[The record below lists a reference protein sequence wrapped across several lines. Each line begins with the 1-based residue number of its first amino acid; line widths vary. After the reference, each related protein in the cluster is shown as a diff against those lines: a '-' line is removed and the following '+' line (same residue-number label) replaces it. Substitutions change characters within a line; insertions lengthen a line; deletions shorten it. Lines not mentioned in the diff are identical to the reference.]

1 MNSSMEVERQF
12 QRSSAG
18 SYDRNANVQRMMAEQ
33 LITVLDEWKREGEG
47 QRVCDILEI
56 GCGTGILTSRLV
68 NKWPEAALTALD
80 IAPGMLRAAER
91 RVRQQARLDI
101 RFIQSDVEEWSTTA
115 QAATF
120 DLIVS
125 GACFQW
131 LKQPEQ
137 TIQQLR
143 RLLRPGGLLVFTT
156 FGPETFAELHESF
169 REVYQSRGQQP
180 QRHGLSFQ
188 SRTQWSKMLA
198 DTGFSNIKDE
208 CSFHV
213 ETYPS
218 ARDFLLAVK
227 AMGASTS
234 QARAVPGLSSR
245 QLFASM
251 YNVYEAKFS
260 THGGIIATYELL
272 LMQGHTPNEDRESDR
287 V

>member
-12 QRSSAG
+12 HRSSAG
-18 SYDRNANVQRMMAEQ
+18 AYDRHANVQRVMAEQ
-33 LITVLDEWKREGEG
+33 LITVLGEWKREGESP
-47 QRVCDILEI
+47 RVCDILEI
-56 GCGTGILTSRLV
+56 GCGTGILTSRLID
-68 NKWPEAALTALD
+68 KWPEAAMTALD

-91 RVRQQARLDI
+91 RVRQQACSDI
-101 RFIQSDVEEWSTTA
+101 RFIQGDVEKWSTTA

-131 LKQPEQ
+131 LKQPEKTVQ
-137 TIQQLR
+137 HLR

-188 SRTQWSKMLA
+188 SRMQWRKMLA
-198 DTGFSNIKDE
+198 DTGFSNMEDE

-218 ARDFLLAVK
+218 PRDFLLAVK

-234 QARAVPGLSSR
+234 EARAVPGISR
-245 QLFASM
+245 RRLFASM

-260 THGGIIATYELL
+260 THRGIIATYELL
-272 LMQGHTPNEDRESDR
+272 LIQGFAPNQDRESDR